1 MSTLVTHRRDRPR
14 WSQRG
19 MAVLGAMIVIVI
31 VVSIAT
37 SISLRTMHSIGA
49 TARTFEARSADGLF
63 EKLERDSGR
72 LLALDA
78 RQERYDALTDP
89 WASATVKTAGPEG
102 HGEAHLRDVQG
113 LFNLRDISFDA
124 AVVAASGEQAAA
136 AATDPDVDNANSDA
150 SAGDGA
156 APGGIG
162 GEDPGGALG
171 GTGHRRGAPVTADP
185 GAGGG
190 AGAGGESAAMM
201 ALAAVPGVA
210 SAGMAGASGA
220 QPGQGLVL
228 SPQQIALARFALLLR
243 NLDIDEGVL
252 PAILDWL
259 DPDTD
264 ERFPNGAEDDFYSR
278 RKPAYRTAN
287 RSFVDISELKLVR
300 GIDAEVFEKL
310 RPFVTVLPDATAIN
324 VNTAPVEVLMSLG
337 PALDRATAN
346 IIVETRKVRPF
357 RSIAELQALP
367 MLLGR
372 PLVAEGLTV
381 SSDFFSLEMDVTSGQ
396 STLAARTLLG
406 RNGGDTV
413 KPLSRDKGFFND

>member
-1 MSTLVTHRRDRPR
+1 
-14 WSQRG
+14 

-37 SISLRTMHSIGA
+37 SIGLRAMHNIAA
-49 TARTFEARSADGLF
+49 TARTFEARGADGLF
-63 EKLERDSGR
+63 EKLERDSSR
-72 LLALDA
+72 VLTLDA
-78 RQERYDALTDP
+78 RKERYDALNEP
-89 WASATVKTAGPEG
+89 WASAVIKTAGPEG
-102 HGEAHLRDVQG
+102 HGEARLRDVQG

-124 AVVAASGEQAAA
+124 AVVAQSGDQEPA
-136 AATDPDVDNANSDA
+136 PDADA
-150 SAGDGA
+150 GGA
-156 APGGIG
+156 AGPDPAA
-162 GEDPGGALG
+162 GEDAALG
-171 GTGHRRGAPVTADP
+171 GGVGGGLDPQPVLPGRRAGAPVTGAV
-185 GAGGG
+185 GAGGR
-190 AGAGGESAAMM
+190 ADPSSESAAMM

-243 NLDIDEGVL
+243 NLDIDEAVL

-259 DPDTD
+259 DADTD
-264 ERFPNGAEDDFYSR
+264 ERFPNGAEDDLYSR
-278 RKPAYRTAN
+278 LKPAYRTAN
-287 RSFVDISELKLVR
+287 RGFEDISELKLVR
-300 GIDAEVFEKL
+300 GIDAEVFKKL

-346 IIVETRKVRPF
+346 MIVETRKVRPF
-357 RSIAELQALP
+357 RSIAEMRALP

-372 PLVAEGLTV
+372 PLVSAGLTV
-381 SSDFFSLEMDVTSGQ
+381 SSDFFILEMDVTSGQ

-406 RNGGDTV
+406 RNEGDNV
-413 KPLSRDKGFFND
+413 KLLSRDKGFFDD